1 MYDTRR
7 NFIFYFIQIYFI
19 HMIVFY
25 CRIVNIMLQFT
36 HSAKFHYIFG
46 GAMLKKLISNINLK
60 LKVKQPWGERK
71 AAKKKVE
78 RKSSDSTL
86 NLKSIL
92 ADLTSTKSILSKM
105 VAAFLLLIIIPVTII
120 GFIATKTA
128 SDNLLGNAEDSVK
141 AATRQTSNY
150 FDVFLDKAQST
161 SVQIIANTAVQEFSR
176 VINND
181 ADPYEKLIAQQE
193 AASVFNSIN
202 SSSSDLTA
210 KLLYNS
216 GMVLGD
222 MMAPEDMQ
230 KVLASQW
237 YQKVKEED
245 GRAIWIDYGEGMN
258 SADEGKY
265 AMSLIRLY
273 KDINT
278 SQVSGVV
285 IVDVNYAP
293 VNNILAGIDLGL
305 EDTTYLLTQEGRV
318 LSKNGASES
327 ETLLERQFIKD
338 VAQRATAEDMDLF
351 YSNDNGT
358 DYLVSYFKSAN
369 TGLTTITVVPNWVIT
384 KGANQIMKTTIIT
397 GILFVL
403 IAGAIGFVFS
413 LGMTMAMKAIMGVMS
428 KAENGD
434 LTASL
439 SMKRKDEFGKLV
451 DSFNKMIVKIREMV
465 IQNKQA
471 AEEVV
476 TSSDRMAVIS
486 NESSRISTEIAHAIV
501 EVASGSSNQASEIE
515 SSVKNV
521 SELADRI
528 SLAVEKTKV
537 MEADSESM
545 KELSGYGLSTI
556 DNLNRK
562 TAQTNEITSNV
573 VQNIS
578 QLNQYVKNIN
588 VITNVLRSIADQ
600 TNLLALNAAIE
611 AARAGDAG
619 KGFAVVADEIR
630 KLAEQS
636 NNHTRD
642 IQKHIENI
650 FKQAQSSTE
659 LVGKAE
665 ASIRE
670 QSEMVT
676 QTAEA
681 FSRINTTTAALGE
694 NISQVG
700 SMITDMD
707 AYKES
712 VISSMENISAVSEE
726 VSASTQEVSASTEE
740 QLTSI
745 EQLDDM
751 AKQLNEL
758 AGHLITQME
767 KFKV

>member
-1 MYDTRR
+1 M
-7 NFIFYFIQIYFI
+7 
-19 HMIVFY
+19 
-25 CRIVNIMLQFT
+25 
-36 HSAKFHYIFG
+36 SK
-46 GAMLKKLISNINLK
+46 NL
-60 LKVKQPWGERK
+60 
-71 AAKKKVE
+71 
-78 RKSSDSTL
+78 TL
-86 NLKSIL
+86 NFKSIL
-92 ADLTSTKSILSKM
+92 ADLTTTRSILSKM
-105 VAAFLLLIIIPVTII
+105 VTVFLLLIIIPVTTI

-128 SDNLLGNAEDSVK
+128 SDNLQTNAENSVI
-141 AATRQTSNY
+141 AATRHTSNY
-150 FDVFLDKAQST
+150 FDAFLDKAKNVSMQM
-161 SVQIIANTAVQEFSR
+161 IANSTLQKFATLNKDGVEQ
-176 VINND
+176 
-181 ADPYEKLIAQQE
+181 YEKVTAQMNARNE
-193 AASVFNSIN
+193 ISSIN
-202 SSSSDLTA
+202 SSSFDLNA

-216 GMVLGD
+216 GFVIGD
-222 MMAPEDMQ
+222 MTQPENME
-230 KVLASQW
+230 KVFSSHW
-237 YQKVKEED
+237 YQKVKEAE
-245 GRAIWIDYGEGMN
+245 GRPVWVDYSEGLSNIDT
-258 SADEGKY
+258 
-265 AMSLIRLY
+265 
-273 KDINT
+273 NT
-278 SQVSGVV
+278 SALSLLRIFKHPISSQNIGLI
-285 IVDVNYAP
+285 IVDVNYQS
-293 VNNILAGIDLGL
+293 VNDILAGIDLGL
-305 EDTTYLLTQEGRV
+305 EDTTYLLTQEGKV
-318 LSKNGASES
+318 LSEKDRKES
-327 ETLLERQFIKD
+327 ETLSERQFIKD
-338 VAQRATAEDMDLF
+338 VVLRSASEDMGLF
-351 YSNDNGT
+351 HMNDNGS
-358 DYLVSYFKSAN
+358 DYLVSYYKSAY
-369 TGLTTITVVPNWVIT
+369 TGLTAITVVPNSVIT
-384 KGANQIMKTTIIT
+384 KGADQIMKTTIT
-397 GILFVL
+397 AGIIFVL
-403 IAGAIGFVFS
+403 VAGAIGFIFS
-413 LGMTMAMKAIMGVMS
+413 LGMTMAMKSIMGIMS

-439 SMKRKDEFGKLV
+439 PMKRKDEFGKLA

-476 TSSDRMAVIS
+476 TSSDKMAVIS
-486 NESSRISTEIAHAIV
+486 AESSRISSEIAHAIV

-528 SLAVEKTKV
+528 TFAVKKTKA
-537 MEADSESM
+537 MESDSESM

-556 DNLNRK
+556 ESLNQK
-562 TAQTNEITSNV
+562 TAQTNEITSNL

-611 AARAGDAG
+611 AARAGDTG

-636 NNHTRD
+636 NSHTQD
-642 IQKHIENI
+642 IQKHIKNI
-650 FKQAQSSTE
+650 FEQAQSSTE

-665 ASIRE
+665 ASIME

-681 FSRINTTTAALGE
+681 FSRISTTTAALGE

-700 SMITDMD
+700 SMISDMD

-758 AGHLITQME
+758 ACNLITQME
-767 KFKV
+767 NFKV

>member
-1 MYDTRR
+1 M
-7 NFIFYFIQIYFI
+7 
-19 HMIVFY
+19 
-25 CRIVNIMLQFT
+25 
-36 HSAKFHYIFG
+36 
-46 GAMLKKLISNINLK
+46 
-60 LKVKQPWGERK
+60 
-71 AAKKKVE
+71 VE

-86 NLKSIL
+86 NFKSIL
-92 ADLTSTKSILSKM
+92 RDLTSTKSILPKM
-105 VAAFLLLIIIPVTII
+105 VAVFLLLIIIPVTTI

-128 SDNLLGNAEDSVK
+128 SDNLQRNAEDSVK
-141 AATRQTSNY
+141 AATRQTSDY
-150 FDVFLDKAQST
+150 FDVFLDKAQNI
-161 SVQIIANTAVQEFSR
+161 SVQILANRAVQNFTD
-176 VINND
+176 INKEG
-181 ADPYEKLIAQQE
+181 AEQYVKYVAQQE
-193 AASVFNSIN
+193 AASFFGSIN
-202 SSSSDLTA
+202 TSSKDFSA

-216 GMVLGD
+216 GFILGD
-222 MMAPEDMQ
+222 MLQPPVME

-237 YQKVKEED
+237 YQKVKEAD
-245 GRAIWIDYGEGMN
+245 GKPVWIDYSEGVD
-258 SADEGKY
+258 SAEVNKY
-265 AMSLIRLY
+265 AMSLVRLY

-278 SQVSGVV
+278 SQSTGVI
-285 IVDVNYAP
+285 IVDVKYAAF
-293 VNNILAGIDLGL
+293 NNILASIDLGL
-305 EDTTYLLTQEGRV
+305 EDTTYLLTQDGRV
-318 LSKNGASES
+318 LSENDRKES
-327 ETLLERQFIKD
+327 EALSERQFIKD
-338 VAQRATAEDMDLF
+338 VAQRTTVEDMGLF
-351 YSNDNGT
+351 HSNDNGI

-369 TGLTTITVVPNWVIT
+369 TGLTTIMVVPNTVIT
-384 KGANQIMKTTIIT
+384 KGADQIMKTTINT

-403 IAGAIGFVFS
+403 IAGAIGFIFS
-413 LGMTMAMKAIMGVMS
+413 LGITMAIKSIMGVMS

-451 DSFNKMIVKIREMV
+451 DSFNKMIVNIREMV
-465 IQNKQA
+465 IRNKQA

-476 TSSDRMAVIS
+476 TSSGRMAVIS
-486 NESSRISTEIAHAIV
+486 NESSRLSTEIAHAIV
-501 EVASGSSNQASEIE
+501 DVASGSSNQASEIE
-515 SSVKNV
+515 SIVNNV
-521 SELADRI
+521 SELAYRI
-528 SLAVEKTKV
+528 SLAVEKTKL

-556 DNLNRK
+556 DSLNRK
-562 TAQTNEITSNV
+562 TAQTNEITLNV

-642 IQKHIENI
+642 IKKYIENI
-650 FKQAQSSTE
+650 FKQVQSSTE

-665 ASIRE
+665 ASIKE
-670 QSEMVT
+670 QSEIVT
-676 QTAEA
+676 QTAEV
-681 FSRINTTTAALGE
+681 FSRINSTTAVLGE

-712 VISSMENISAVSEE
+712 VIFSMESISAVSEE
-726 VSASTQEVSASTEE
+726 VSASAQEVSASTEE

-745 EQLDDM
+745 EQLDDV